1 MRTQWLRGPCS
12 AWLVSLLPTPRRRT
26 LPERVVSMRSG
37 SSSCLDVLDYLERH
51 PIDWNNRLQLQS
63 LFQPRQ
69 VGWQVPVEWKHSR
82 HGTGVF
88 STKNV
93 PRGTLLR
100 VGQVGQNLVSVESVN
115 EIEQFC
121 RGSIQQQDDI
131 YQQRLLY
138 VKDYLWGLYRTTDD
152 WGYPLADSK
161 DDRFFGFWIPGNG
174 LNHANTPN
182 TVYKIYDNALP
193 PQIHLVALTDIA
205 PGDELFDDYRRH
217 GPAPDWLKEFAV
229 QHNVTLNFG
238 DCNDFVQT

>member
-1 MRTQWLRGPCS
+1 MRTQWLRRPYS
-12 AWLVSLLPTPRRRT
+12 AWILSSSPIGRRARAPPLWT
-26 LPERVVSMRSG
+26 RLG
-37 SSSCLDVLDYLERH
+37 SSSSLDVLDYLERH
-51 PIDWNNRLQLQS
+51 PIDWNDRLRLQS
-63 LFQPRQ
+63 LFQPSQ

-88 STKNV
+88 ATSNV

-100 VGQVGQNLVSVESVN
+100 AGQVGQNLVAVESVN
-115 EIEQFC
+115 DIEQFC
-121 RGSIQQQDDI
+121 RGSLQQQDHDDDI

-152 WGYPLADSK
+152 WGYPLAESQ

-174 LNHANTPN
+174 LNHATTPN
-182 TVYKIYDNALP
+182 TVYKCHDKS
-193 PQIHLVALTDIA
+193 PQIHLLALTDIA
-205 PGDELFDDYRRH
+205 AGDELFDDYRRH

-238 DCNDFVQT
+238 DCNDFVQ